1 MKKILIILLFF
12 VSYSGIAQKAIYEND
27 AFETLSSDHETLAI
41 LPFTA
46 RLELDED
53 EVHSD
58 LQLKELE
65 EKEGYEV
72 QNALENYFLK
82 RQRRKEY
89 IIDFQDTKN
98 TNSILKKN
106 GIDANNIGIYTTQE
120 LCKILNV
127 DAIVSG
133 NLTLNALISKGVSTS
148 YDIISFITG
157 KSDYGRIVIKVSDGI
172 TGKLLWKY
180 EKTITRKSGKNTDA
194 IIEDMMKKATRKFP
208 YDKEKNNRKKN

>member
-1 MKKILIILLFF
+1 MKNILIILFLS
-12 VSYSGIAQKAIYEND
+12 VTYSGMAQKAIYEND
-27 AFETLSSDHETLAI
+27 AFEALSSDHETLAI

-46 RLELDED
+46 RLELDEN
-53 EVHSD
+53 EVHSES
-58 LQLKELE
+58 QLKELE

-72 QNALENYFLK
+72 QNALESYFLK

-98 TNSILKKN
+98 TNSILRKN
-106 GIDANNIGIYTTQE
+106 GIDANNIGIYTSQE

-148 YDIISFITG
+148 YDFISFITG
-157 KSDYGRIVIKVSDGI
+157 KSDYGRIAIKVSDGT

-180 EKTITRKSGKNTDA
+180 EKTITRKSGKNTQA

-208 YDKEKNNRKKN
+208 YDKEKNRKR